1 MGGVVEIGVGEGTE
15 TGDGVGTH
23 VAIDVAIDVGVEEV
37 GTDGTGVCTPVGVGN
52 MIGV

>member
-1 MGGVVEIGVGEGTE
+1 VGGVVDIGVGEGTE

-23 VAIDVAIDVGVEEV
+23 VAIDVGVEEV